1 MNSLKL
7 TRRSGRW
14 NLVETF
20 QISSPTTKSAVQNN
34 KLFNVEFTS
43 MNLQKLDRWLDLPKC
58 QDYHGLRSVRYPK
71 RLVDFVAR
79 HPYDSVSAVDHERH
93 AIPCSTGHFSIHEE
107 VLQLLP
113 SVEPKRAEPVPGTPI
128 SNDQRAVP
136 EIGSHNGH
144 RSIAR
149 GCSNS
154 LNARSVSQ
162 SGRYD
167 APCLRHSYFSGHRE
181 WIAERGRLLCSNV
194 SGGSFC

>member
-79 HPYDSVSAVDHERH
+79 HPYDPVSAVDHERH
-93 AIPCSTGHFSIHEE
+93 AIPCSTGHFSIHQE
-107 VLQLLP
+107 VLKLLP
-113 SVEPKRAEPVPGTPI
+113 SFEPKRAEPVSGTPI
-128 SNDQRAVP
+128 SDRQRVITV
-136 EIGSHNGH
+136 IGSHNGH
-144 RSIAR
+144 RTIAQS
-149 GCSNS
+149 CTKS
-154 LNARSVSQ
+154 LDARSVSQ
-162 SGRYD
+162 AGRND
-167 APCLRHSYFSGHRE
+167 APRFRHSYFSGH
-181 WIAERGRLLCSNV
+181 
-194 SGGSFC
+194 